1 MTDFLIPTRTDLNNY
16 TMEIDLDGA
25 EYTLGFRW
33 NFRDSFWYL
42 SISNADGPIVSGV
55 KITVGTDLLA
65 NVPHEDA
72 PPGEL
77 VATDTSGAD
86 SEPAINELGDRVR
99 LIYSATTE

>member
-1 MTDFLIPTRTDLNNY
+1 MTDFVIPTKTDLDNY
-16 TMEIDLDGA
+16 TEQIDLDGA

-65 NVPHEDA
+65 TVPHEDK
-72 PPGEL
+72 PPGVL
-77 VATDTSGAD
+77 MAVDSSGAD
-86 SEPAINELGDRVR
+86 AEAAINELGDRVR